1 MIRMRGVAMFAVLA
15 LAAPALAQPVEAPVD
30 PYAEP
35 TKPAPP
41 KPAKPAKPA
50 RPAKPAKPAP
60 APVDPTP
67 VDPYADAVAPTPVE
81 AAPVDPYAA
90 PPPARPAKPSK
101 PAKPAKPT
109 KPAPP
114 PTTAPVDPYAAPT
127 TAPVDPYAAPV
138 TKPVAPADPYAAPVT
153 KPVAPADPYAAPV
166 TKPVAPADPY
176 AAPTAAPT
184 APATVAGRIDVAAVQ
199 GLLAVQNLDG
209 WLLADHG
216 GMNPVARSLVD
227 ATGAPSRRWFYLVP
241 RQGEPTLVVHAS
253 EVASF
258 AAVPGK
264 RVVYTGYR
272 DLDPILKKLLK
283 GKKTLAMEYSPRGAL
298 PSLSRVDAGTIEL
311 VRAAGVTVKS
321 SDALVQFSKASWGLD
336 GRKAHYLA
344 AHHLTELR
352 KDALAL
358 LRERLAANQPVT
370 EREVAD
376 RIAKGMATRGLVG
389 PAPVVAFGAHT
400 ADPTYAPPATGSAT
414 LARGDLVLIG
424 VAGKVDGGIY
434 AAATWVAVADAIVT
448 PRVAELFAATAG
460 ARDAVIGLIRDR
472 VKRRRAIAG
481 WEVDK
486 AAGESLLISG
496 VGDLVL
502 HRTGHSLDVDL
513 FGSGTDLDDLEIHD
527 ARTLVVGTGFTI
539 GPGVYSPG
547 ELGLRTEVSAYL
559 GKDGLEITTPA
570 QMTLDVLIAQ

>member
-1 MIRMRGVAMFAVLA
+1 MIRMPGVAMFAVLA
-15 LAAPALAQPVEAPVD
+15 LAAPAAAQPVEAPVD

-35 TKPAPP
+35 TKPPP
-41 KPAKPAKPA
+41 AKRPGKPTKPAKPAKPA
-50 RPAKPAKPAP
+50 AAP
-60 APVDPTP
+60 TAPTP
-67 VDPYADAVAPTPVE
+67 VDPYADAAPPAPVE

-90 PPPARPAKPSK
+90 PPAAKPARPTKPTKPAKPSK
-101 PAKPAKPT
+101 PA
-109 KPAPP
+109 PP
-114 PTTAPVDPYAAPT
+114 PVTGPLDPYAAPATTAPVDPYAAPAT
-127 TAPVDPYAAPV
+127 TAPVDPYAAPA
-138 TKPVAPADPYAAPVT
+138 TKPVDPYAAPPT
-153 KPVAPADPYAAPV
+153 APVAPVAPPV
-166 TKPVAPADPY
+166 T
-176 AAPTAAPT
+176 
-184 APATVAGRIDVAAVQ
+184 TVAGRIDVAAVQ

-227 ATGAPSRRWFYLVP
+227 ATGAPTRRWFYLVP

-264 RVVYTGYR
+264 RVIYTGYR

-311 VRAAGVTVKS
+311 VRAAGVTVKP

-344 AHHLTELR
+344 AHHLAELR
-352 KDALAL
+352 KDALAF

-389 PAPVVAFGAHT
+389 PPPVVAFGAHT
-400 ADPTYAPPATGSAT
+400 ADPTYTPPVAGSAT
-414 LARGDLVLIG
+414 LARGDLVLLG
-424 VAGKVDGGIY
+424 LAGKVDGGIY

-448 PRVAELFAATAG
+448 PRLAELFAATTG
-460 ARDAVIGLIRDR
+460 ARDAVIGIIRDR

-486 AAGESLLISG
+486 AAGESLLIAG
-496 VGDLVL
+496 VGDLIL

-527 ARTLVVGTGFTI
+527 SRSLVVGTGFTI

-570 QMTLDVLIAQ
+570 QTTLELLVAQ